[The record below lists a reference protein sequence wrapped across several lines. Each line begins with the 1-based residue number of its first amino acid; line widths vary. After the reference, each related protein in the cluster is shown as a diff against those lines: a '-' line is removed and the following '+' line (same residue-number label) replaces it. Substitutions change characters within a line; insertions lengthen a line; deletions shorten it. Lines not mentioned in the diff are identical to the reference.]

1 MRCDYFDAG
10 LCRSCTLL
18 DQSYDEQLAGKQAHV
33 TGLLAPHTDLAWLEP
48 VRSADEAFRNKAK
61 MVVTGTVEH
70 PTLGILD
77 AAGAGVDLRAC
88 PLHEQPIR
96 DALPVLAAFVARAGL
111 TPYDIATRRGELK
124 NVLVKIGRA
133 HV

>member
-1 MRCDYFDAG
+1 MDCAHYDAHR
-10 LCRSCTLL
+10 CRSCTWLEV
-18 DQSYDEQLAGKQAHV
+18 SRPEQLAGKQAHV
-33 TGLLAPHTDLAWLEP
+33 TGLLAPHADLAWLEP

-111 TPYDIATRRGELK
+111 TPYDIATPPRRAQERPRHR
-124 NVLVKIGRA
+124 VARR
-133 HV
+133 